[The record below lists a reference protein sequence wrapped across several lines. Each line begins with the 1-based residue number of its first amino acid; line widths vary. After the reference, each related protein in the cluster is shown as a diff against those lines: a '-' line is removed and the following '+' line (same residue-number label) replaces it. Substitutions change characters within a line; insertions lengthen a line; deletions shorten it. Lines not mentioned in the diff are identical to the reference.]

1 MDDLI
6 ENALRIMVSLARLPT
21 LEPTTV
27 AELLGVRL
35 HALRA
40 SPYRVDYGATGP
52 FPFPTA
58 QCELRWNV
66 ERSRG
71 FLLVELAPGFRLP
84 ESRVTHALSEF
95 PAVGRYS
102 ARTFPHGASAAELAT
117 WDPGRMDVYR
127 APGGSLRLAFERLGD
142 ADASGFSIDG
152 LEQS

>member
-40 SPYRVDYGATGP
+40 STYRV
-52 FPFPTA
+52 
-58 QCELRWNV
+58 
-66 ERSRG
+66 
-71 FLLVELAPGFRLP
+71 
-84 ESRVTHALSEF
+84 
-95 PAVGRYS
+95 
-102 ARTFPHGASAAELAT
+102 ASAAELAA

-127 APGGSLRLAFERLGD
+127 APGGSLRLAFERHGD
-142 ADASGFSIDG
+142 TDASGFSIDG
-152 LEQS
+152 LERP